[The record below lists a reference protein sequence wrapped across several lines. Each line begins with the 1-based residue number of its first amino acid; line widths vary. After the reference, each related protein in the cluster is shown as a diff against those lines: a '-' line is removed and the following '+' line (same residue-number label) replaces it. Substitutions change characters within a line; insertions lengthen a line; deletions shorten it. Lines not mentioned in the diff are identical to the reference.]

1 MKEKYDPRYED
12 QIAKLTQDN
21 LLNKKYKVF
30 DAKARAVIRRRI
42 VGLIEEG
49 NEKESTCLVLTNRI
63 DQYIDLNFSFPIRW
77 HLPFRYEREFVNRAH
92 HSCWSP

>member
-49 NEKESTCLVLTNRI
+49 NEKESTCLVLTNRNGETI
-63 DQYIDLNFSFPIRW
+63 VLTEDFELMLYNVLKKRF
-77 HLPFRYEREFVNRAH
+77 
-92 HSCWSP
+92 